1 MKRERVGEKKEKLK
15 KQKVKNIK
23 FYKTLKIKR
32 CTYKLIYI
40 LLMLIFIYNIIFLIN
55 SVILKNEYFK
65 FSKINML
72 SMNTDLMENDIS
84 KNSLVIVKKTKKSE
98 LKNNDIIAY
107 EVNGKIRINRLI
119 NKYNDENSGQ
129 EVYSTKSNL
138 NYYPDIENISYEQII
153 GKKIINIPFLGVFIK
168 IFQSKIISFVCTFIL
183 ILMFIINDSKIK
195 REKRNRRKK
204 M

>member
-1 MKRERVGEKKEKLK
+1 
-15 KQKVKNIK
+15 
-23 FYKTLKIKR
+23 
-32 CTYKLIYI
+32 
-40 LLMLIFIYNIIFLIN
+40 
-55 SVILKNEYFK
+55 
-65 FSKINML
+65 
-72 SMNTDLMENDIS
+72 MNTDLMENDIS

-153 GKKIINIPFLGVFIK
+153 GRKIISIPFLGVFIK

-183 ILMFIINDSKIK
+183 IFMFIINDSKIK
-195 REKRNRRKK
+195 REKRNRRRK